1 MVGVAKRMEA
11 HEALVGYKVRH
22 WGRWRLVKAV
32 TVDEKGKAKL
42 VFGDGRKPAPRQQDL
57 GI

>member
-1 MVGVAKRMEA
+1 MKRVRVEP

-32 TVDEKGKAKL
+32 QVNDRGRAEF
-42 VFGDGRKPAPRQQDL
+42 VFGDGRKPAPKQPGLFD
-57 GI
+57 